1 VLVNV
6 TVYACIEFCHRGV
19 LDTEHMSAMDGDQ
32 AKSVDMSSA
41 GHNLLRMR
49 ARVVPNAFSL
59 FVKLGP
65 PVDGRDK

>member
-1 VLVNV
+1 
-6 TVYACIEFCHRGV
+6 
-19 LDTEHMSAMDGDQ
+19 MDGDQ